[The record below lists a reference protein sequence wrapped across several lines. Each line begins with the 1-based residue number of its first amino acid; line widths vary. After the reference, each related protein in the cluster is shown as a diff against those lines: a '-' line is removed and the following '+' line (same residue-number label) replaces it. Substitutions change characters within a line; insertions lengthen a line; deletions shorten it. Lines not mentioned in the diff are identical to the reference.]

1 LFLDRFKKK
10 DTENPF
16 DSQLRAA
23 MLDMQ
28 QYETDSDEY
37 QRQLDIVDRLIKIR
51 QGDQPDKIS
60 RNTMAI
66 IAANLAGLVFVCTF
80 DRVHVLS
87 QKGFQSIMKLP
98 KTDSI

>member
-1 LFLDRFKKK
+1 MFLDRFKKK
-10 DTENPF
+10 ENPF

-23 MLDMQ
+23 MLDLQ

-51 QGDQPDKIS
+51 QGEQPDRIT
-60 RNTMAI
+60 RNTMLI
-66 IAANLAGLVFVCTF
+66 VAANLVGLVVVVAA